1 MPIGKKKR
9 GIRMNDVK
17 QYQIYATK
25 IRIET
30 MKAFGK
36 LGFGHV
42 GGSMSIA
49 DLLGVLYGG
58 VLTIDP
64 KNPQWGKRDYFV
76 MSKGHAGPSLYAALA
91 LKGFFPVEELLTIN
105 TNNTRLPSHCDRN
118 KTPGIDYSTGS
129 LGQGMSTGIG
139 IALGNKILHKPNY
152 TYLLIGDGESDEGQI
167 WEGALFAPQHK
178 LGNLIAFV
186 DYNKQQLDGYTDDIL
201 SLGDLRQKFQ
211 DFGWYA
217 IEIDGHDTAAIKHAI
232 ELGKREKTKPKMIV
246 LNTVKGKGVYFA
258 EGKKYNHHMTF
269 TFEQC
274 NRAIEELQEKLTQ
287 LTEEVQINHAL

>member
-1 MPIGKKKR
+1 
-9 GIRMNDVK
+9 MNEIK
-17 QYQIYATK
+17 QFQIYATR
-25 IRIET
+25 IRIEV
-30 MKAFGK
+30 MRAFGK

-42 GGSMSIA
+42 GGVMSAA

-58 VLTIDP
+58 VMKVDP
-64 KNPQWGKRDYFV
+64 ENPQWEERDYFV
-76 MSKGHAGPSLYAALA
+76 MSKGHAGPGLYAALA
-91 LKGFFPVEELLTIN
+91 LKGYFPVEELMTIN
-105 TNNTRLPSHCDRN
+105 TNGTRLPSHCDRN

-139 IALGNKILHKPNY
+139 IALGNKVLKKPNY

-186 DYNKQQLDGYTDDIL
+186 DYNKQQLDGYVDDIL

-217 IEIDGHDTAAIKHAI
+217 LEVDGHDALAINNAI
-232 ELGKREKTKPKMIV
+232 ELGKCEKSKPKMII
-246 LNTVKGKGVYFA
+246 LNTVKGKGAYFA
-258 EGKKYNHHMTF
+258 EGQKYNHHMNF
-269 TFEQC
+269 TAEQC
-274 NRAIEELQEKLTQ
+274 DRVVEDLEEQ
-287 LTEEVQINHAL
+287 LTELIGGGSES